1 MAATL
6 HAELDAAGST
16 VILVAVGDSTDVN
29 QMAQALKHVT
39 PGFKR
44 SEPPGALLMELSWAG
59 ITQLAHTF
67 DGIAEHG
74 FWVPGPRLRAW
85 IAAEFEAR
93 VSESR
98 LAPMTW
104 TGTDG
109 RTPRPYQLDAAR
121 MIDAAGKFLLF
132 DEPGTGKSAS
142 TILGLSRRLLR
153 GIDVFPAVIIA
164 PSWDV
169 IDNWTREI
177 ALWMPAWRV
186 IEWKG
191 ADRARHLRFRDAYDV
206 FVTTYATARRDA
218 RDVRGPLVKLN
229 AATVVVDELHWTKSA
244 DAQQTQAVER
254 IARHATSF
262 VGLTGT
268 PITRDTG
275 DIFPALKSMDPAAWP
290 AKERFVKRYCTTGDG
305 DYDNPV
311 EGLDRLYE
319 GEFRACL
326 LGSYRRV
333 AKADVLDQLPKKIY
347 SVRHVDLP
355 DEWRKAYR
363 EMETNML
370 ATLPDGGELP
380 VFSTLAQLTRLLQ
393 MASSAFDV
401 TMEMVLDEESGEERP
416 HYDVAL
422 RAPSW
427 KVDVLMEILAER
439 PGQPV
444 VVFAPFRQLI
454 MIAGE
459 AAAKA
464 GLAVGYVTGI
474 GQGVTRASRQA
485 DIAAFQ
491 AGKLDLLAVT
501 TQAGGTGLN
510 LTAAG
515 TAVFLQRPWPLADAI
530 QAEDRIHRIGSE
542 IHQDGVEIID
552 IVARSTVDYRVRA
565 RLREKGSQLAE
576 FVQDPRILRELLG
589 GL

>member
-347 SVRHVDLP
+347 SVRHVDLLVNTHP
-355 DEWRKAYR
+355 HGDHVGGAAPITIGAGSNGYSITIGGTVSGEHGVGVEKLNSMCVQFSPAER
-363 EMETNML
+363 EQFF
-370 ATLPDGGELP
+370 A
-380 VFSTLAQLTRLLQ
+380 VKR
-393 MASSAFDV
+393 AFD
-401 TMEMVLDEESGEERP
+401 P
-416 HYDVAL
+416 
-422 RAPSW
+422 
-427 KVDVLMEILAER
+427 
-439 PGQPV
+439 
-444 VVFAPFRQLI
+444 
-454 MIAGE
+454 
-459 AAAKA
+459 A
-464 GLAVGYVTGI
+464 GLLNP
-474 GQGVTRASRQA
+474 
-485 DIAAFQ
+485 
-491 AGKLDLLAVT
+491 GKVIPS
-501 TQAGGTGLN
+501 
-510 LTAAG
+510 
-515 TAVFLQRPWPLADAI
+515 LQRC
-530 QAEDRIHRIGSE
+530 AEYGKMHVHRGM
-542 IHQDGVEIID
+542 
-552 IVARSTVDYRVRA
+552 
-565 RLREKGSQLAE
+565 LPFPNL
-576 FVQDPRILRELLG
+576 PRY
-589 GL
+589 